1 MGWSENAGLTQHF
14 PKMFFASKRGCYS
27 NSRFIAVT
35 GAQLLPPSKY
45 DWEFLNAAG
54 SKVLRDKWYLVPP
67 ESTRQTAPQSVQP
80 FLYGFVSHGCD
91 Q

>member
-45 DWEFLNAAG
+45 DWEF
-54 SKVLRDKWYLVPP
+54 
-67 ESTRQTAPQSVQP
+67 
-80 FLYGFVSHGCD
+80 
-91 Q
+91 